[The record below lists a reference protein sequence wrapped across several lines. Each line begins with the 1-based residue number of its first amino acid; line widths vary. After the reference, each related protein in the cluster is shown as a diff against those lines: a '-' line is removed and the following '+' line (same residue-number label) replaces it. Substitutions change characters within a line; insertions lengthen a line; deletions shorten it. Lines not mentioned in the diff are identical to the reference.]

1 MARGYFEKFKK
12 TDYLFSNNVKKSV
25 TDLTKYTSIIER
37 IADDVSFYNIYT
49 IKPSERLDN
58 ISQKLYDNP
67 NFYWT
72 IPILNAELINIWRDI
87 GKDTN
92 DFESFI
98 KAKYPG
104 FAIVPDE
111 STPIVGNFTPGEEA
125 TIGSTKVRIVKK
137 FASENYIQIEPI
149 DSISPS
155 ALEGQTIVGNDSG
168 DSIIIESV
176 IPMTDAPALFL
187 DSDNNKVIKSP
198 NSFPVTWRD
207 REREINDAN
216 LRIRVIRP
224 EFIFQV
230 VRDFEREMK
239 K

>member
-25 TDLTKYTSIIER
+25 TDLTKYTSIMEK
-37 IADDVSFYNIYT
+37 IADDVSFYNVYT

-58 ISQKLYDNP
+58 ISQKLYNNP

-72 IPILNAELINIWRDI
+72 IPVLNAELINIWRDI

-92 DFESFI
+92 DFERFI

-104 FAIVPDE
+104 FAITSDE

-125 TIGSTKVRIVKK
+125 TINSTRVRIIRK

-149 DSISPS
+149 DPVSPS
-155 ALEGQTIVGNDSG
+155 VLQGQTIIGSDSG
-168 DSIIIESV
+168 DSVTIESV
-176 IPMTDAPALFL
+176 VPMTDAPAFFL
-187 DSDNNKVIKSP
+187 DSNNNKVIKSP
-198 NSFPVTWRD
+198 NAFPVTWREH
-207 REREINDAN
+207 ERELNDAN